1 MTKENKS
8 KQKIINI
15 ATKIFAEKGVD
26 KVSVRDILREING
39 ASGMFYYYF
48 KSKEDLYKATVQQFI
63 DKTISKK
70 RQIIFDDDLSLRE
83 KLYFIYKAVIKDYEQ
98 FSKNYIL
105 KDEFNFNKE
114 SYFLPI
120 FYKMLETL
128 SLDLKVMFNKAI
140 DNNEINLDMSVDTF
154 VDFMTYGI
162 WGVLYNNLS
171 ILSEDNIK
179 KNEEKVK
186 KIFTLVFSLLND
198 ENHSI

>member
-15 ATKIFAEKGVD
+15 ATKMFAEKGVD
-26 KVSVRDILREING
+26 KVSIRDILREING

-114 SYFLPI
+114 SYFLSI

>member
-15 ATKIFAEKGVD
+15 ATKMFAEKGVD

-98 FSKNYIL
+98 FSRNYIL

-179 KNEEKVK
+179 KNGDKVK
-186 KIFTLVFSLLND
+186 KIFTLVFSSLND

>member
-15 ATKIFAEKGVD
+15 ATKMFAEKGVD

-98 FSKNYIL
+98 FSRNYIL

-140 DNNEINLDMSVDTF
+140 DNDEINLDMSVDTF

-179 KNEEKVK
+179 KNEDKVK
-186 KIFTLVFSLLND
+186 KIFTLVFSSLNN

>member
-15 ATKIFAEKGVD
+15 ATKMFAEKGVD

-140 DNNEINLDMSVDTF
+140 DNNEINLDMSVDIF

>member
-26 KVSVRDILREING
+26 KVSVRDILRELNG

-48 KSKEDLYKATVQQFI
+48 NLKKIFIRLQYKQFI

-120 FYKMLETL
+120 FYKN
-128 SLDLKVMFNKAI
+128 VRNF
-140 DNNEINLDMSVDTF
+140 
-154 VDFMTYGI
+154 
-162 WGVLYNNLS
+162 
-171 ILSEDNIK
+171 
-179 KNEEKVK
+179 
-186 KIFTLVFSLLND
+186 IFRFKSNV
-198 ENHSI
+198 

>member
-15 ATKIFAEKGVD
+15 ATKMFAEKGVD

-98 FSKNYIL
+98 FIRNYIL

-140 DNNEINLDMSVDTF
+140 DNNEINLDMSVDIF

>member
-15 ATKIFAEKGVD
+15 ATKMFAEKGVD

>member
-15 ATKIFAEKGVD
+15 ATKMFAEKGVD

-98 FSKNYIL
+98 FTRNYIL

-140 DNNEINLDMSVDTF
+140 DSNEINLDMSVDTF

-179 KNEEKVK
+179 KNEDKVK
-186 KIFTLVFSLLND
+186 KIFTLVFASLND
-198 ENHSI
+198 ENPSI

>member
-15 ATKIFAEKGVD
+15 ATKMFAEKGVD

-140 DNNEINLDMSVDTF
+140 DNNEINLDMSVDIF

-186 KIFTLVFSLLND
+186 KIFTLVFSSLND